1 MIFPSQFFKV
11 PIEKHTQVPNRQ
23 ISENQIKI
31 SNLKK
36 SDTGNYG
43 CNASNSLGY
52 VYKDVYVNVLS
63 LPPEILT
70 PPAKQS
76 RVVQGEPV
84 TISCKTFGAPKPL
97 IKWFH
102 DGQELYGDR
111 YDLMANGNL
120 VIKYVHCNVYNTH
133 CIHYI
138 IHIVGLVTLPTLC
151 SAGSGDIG

>member
-1 MIFPSQFFKV
+1 M

-23 ISENQIKI
+23 ISENQIRI

-63 LPPEILT
+63 LPPEILN

-120 VIKYVHCNVYNTH
+120 VIKYVHCNVYST
-133 CIHYI
+133 Y
-138 IHIVGLVTLPTLC
+138 TLC
-151 SAGSGDIG
+151 TYTHSIFWNREKEYLGSQAVEVTKYNFRFL